1 MVYVDRIHGIVFR
14 LETVA
19 AVFFVVGFYGGGVV
33 DKGDNDISVF
43 GSGDFRNCCGKNG
56 GDGNFGRSSGD
67 RPDVVAGFY
76 GVIFTVIKNVFYKRV
91 LFTWTLAL

>member
-33 DKGDNDISVF
+33 EAAKHGPFSSRENFKLRAKISGTVVEKMAEMGILGDLPETDQMSLL
-43 GSGDFRNCCGKNG
+43 DFM
-56 GDGNFGRSSGD
+56 
-67 RPDVVAGFY
+67 A
-76 GVIFTVIKNVFYKRV
+76 
-91 LFTWTLAL
+91 

>member
-43 GSGDFRNCCGKNG
+43 GSGGFADDDFIAIVNADIDHTFAAYIEHK
-56 GDGNFGRSSGD
+56 
-67 RPDVVAGFY
+67 
-76 GVIFTVIKNVFYKRV
+76 
-91 LFTWTLAL
+91 